1 MTTRGEMIINL
12 TDALQAEREKN
23 AQLTDDLDLSQ
34 DNWDKLE
41 AQNAQLRAALDV
53 ETKSLEG
60 KIHQLQ
66 YLIKEYDAVLELL
79 LLHFENIT
87 EHECLGYECA
97 ECSPS
102 TQANLIVKA
111 WDSNALADSGGME
124 DKE

>member
-1 MTTRGEMIINL
+1 MVKFNAMQSQGLLMSKIQE
-12 TDALQAEREKN
+12 LQE
-23 AQLTDDLDLSQ
+23 
-34 DNWDKLE
+34 
-41 AQNAQLRAALDV
+41 QNAQLRAALDV

-102 TQANLIVKA
+102 IQANLIVKV
-111 WDSNALADSGGME
+111 WDSKALASGGME